1 MISTSVRKTKGFTLI
16 ELLVVIAIIGLLI
29 ALLLPAVQSAREAAR
44 RTQCS
49 SNMRQLAMASH
60 NFYDQKNRELPQGVQ
75 MNHVTDVAWWSNDIC
90 SDAGPFGPNWAVLLL
105 PYIEQSALYDANK
118 VEAYRQTGDQSW
130 RELRKQTLSMMSCP
144 SGSLGTPAYNGPGG
158 PWARGNYAAN
168 AGPTWFF
175 MTVNGKSNLESPFG
189 VAGGVMCVNYGAT
202 FGEILDGTSNVILL
216 NEVRHGVGATDRRG
230 TWALGFPGAS
240 FTAANA
246 IGDCTNP
253 NDPWEL
259 ADDIEGCGAFWY
271 SGIGSRRRMGC
282 WSGALSWQAQARSY
296 HPAGVNAAMVDG
308 SVRFVPNNINQRIWF
323 FMNSRNDGAAFTL
336 P

>member
-1 MISTSVRKTKGFTLI
+1 MRSTSIRKSQGFTLI

-44 RTQCS
+44 RTKCS
-49 SNMRQLAMASH
+49 SNIRQLAMGCH
-60 NFYDQKNRELPQGVQ
+60 NFYDQKSRELPQGVE
-75 MNHVTDVAWWSNDIC
+75 MNHVSDAEWWSSDIC
-90 SDAGPFGPNWAVLLL
+90 SDSGPFGPNWAIQLL
-105 PYIEQSALYDANK
+105 PYIEQGALYDANN
-118 VEAYRQTGDQSW
+118 VNGYRLTGDTTW
-130 RELRKQTLSMMSCP
+130 RELRKQSPAMMICP
-144 SGSLGTPAYNGPGG
+144 SSGNSTPPYNGPGG
-158 PWARGNYAAN
+158 TWARGNYAAN

-202 FGEILDGTSNVILL
+202 FGEVIDGTSNVVLI
-216 NEVRHGVGATDRRG
+216 NEVRQGLAATDRRG

-240 FTAANA
+240 VTAANA

-259 ADDIEGCGAFWY
+259 SDDIEGCGNFWF
-271 SGIGSRRRMGC
+271 SGIGSKKRMGC
-282 WSGALSWQAQARSY
+282 WSGALSWQAQARSF

-308 SVRFVPNNINQRIWF
+308 SVRYIPNNVNQRIWF
-323 FMNSRNDGAAFTL
+323 YMNSRNDGAAYTL